1 MTIFYRLGSN
11 LYVNI
16 TNVCPCACVFCI
28 RNLTD
33 TVGDAES
40 LWLEREPTLEEIKL
54 AFDTRQYL
62 HEVNEVVFC
71 GYGEPMVRADD
82 VIEIAEYI
90 KRKTNLKVRI
100 NTNGLVKL
108 LVPSFEV
115 SKLAVADSIS
125 VSLNADDAEEYMR
138 IVNPQF
144 GIESFDAMI
153 DFVKEAKAYTDVSLS
168 VMDIIG
174 AERIEN
180 CGRIAEKLGVPL
192 RVRGYM

>member
-1 MTIFYRLGSN
+1 
-11 LYVNI
+11 
-16 TNVCPCACVFCI
+16 
-28 RNLTD
+28 
-33 TVGDAES
+33 VGDAES

-54 AFDTRQYL
+54 AFDERQDL
-62 HEVNEVVFC
+62 HEVSEVVFC

-82 VIEIAEYI
+82 VIEMTEYI

-115 SKLAVADSIS
+115 SKLAVVDSIS

-144 GIESFDAMI
+144 GLISFGAMI
-153 DFVKEAKAYTDVSLS
+153 DFVKEAKKYTDVALT
-168 VMDIIG
+168 VMDILSI
-174 AERIEN
+174 EQIEN
-180 CGRIAEKLGVPL
+180 CHHIAEGLGMPL
-192 RVRGYM
+192 RVRRYA

>member
-1 MTIFYRLGSN
+1 MTIFYRLGNN

-40 LWLEREPTLEEIKL
+40 LWLEREPTVEEVKF
-54 AFDTRQYL
+54 AFDQRKDL

-90 KRKTNLKVRI
+90 KRKTSLKVRI

-108 LVPSFEV
+108 LVPDFEMN
-115 SKLAVADSIS
+115 KLAAVDNIS

-153 DFVKEAKAYTDVSLS
+153 DFAKEAKVYIDVALT
-168 VMDIIG
+168 VMDILN

-180 CGRIAEKLGVPL
+180 CKRIAGELDVPL
-192 RVRGYM
+192 RVRRY

>member
-1 MTIFYRLGSN
+1 
-11 LYVNI
+11 
-16 TNVCPCACVFCI
+16 
-28 RNLTD
+28 
-33 TVGDAES
+33 VGDAES
-40 LWLEREPTLEEIKL
+40 LWLEREPTVEEVKF
-54 AFDTRQYL
+54 AFDQRKDL

-90 KRKTNLKVRI
+90 KRKTSLKVRI

-108 LVPSFEV
+108 LVPDFEMN
-115 SKLAVADSIS
+115 KLAAVDNIS

-153 DFVKEAKAYTDVSLS
+153 DFAKEAKVYIDVALT
-168 VMDIIG
+168 VMDILN

-180 CGRIAEKLGVPL
+180 CKRIAGELDVPL
-192 RVRGYM
+192 RVRRY